1 MLGRIGQKLFVAL
14 RNLLDGGL
22 IFAAKRQIIRRY
34 QPLFQISKS
43 TEPTADLGDRAC
55 ADRWQVMASGLPK
68 SSYSL
73 LDVGSQLGFFTLSAA
88 RENPSGLCL
97 GLERVWTY
105 AAVAEALR
113 NRAKL
118 PNAQFAGLEL
128 NPKSVRGLPQFD
140 VIICM
145 SVFHHWVLDWGAE
158 AAITQLRELF
168 ARGRIVYFETGQCE
182 EVDQNFAAQLG
193 FMKPESE
200 LWIRSELLR
209 AGFQKIT
216 VLGDFPTHL
225 GPHKRRLYRAEREA

>member
-1 MLGRIGQKLFVAL
+1 MLGRIGQKMFVAF
-14 RNLLDGGL
+14 RSLLDGGL

-34 QPLFQISKS
+34 QPLYPNRKS
-43 TEPTADLGDRAC
+43 ADSSADFGDRAC
-55 ADRWQVMASGLPK
+55 ADRWQVIAKGLPK
-68 SSYSL
+68 QSYSL

-88 RENPSGLCL
+88 HDNPSGLCL
-97 GLERVWTY
+97 GVERVWTY

-118 PNAQFAGLEL
+118 HNAQFVGIEL
-128 NPKSVRGLPQFD
+128 NPKSVRGLPHFD

-182 EVDQNFAAQLG
+182 EEDQKFAAELG
-193 FMKPESE
+193 FMKPQSE
-200 LWIRSELLR
+200 AWIRSELTR
-209 AGFQKIT
+209 AGFQK
-216 VLGDFPTHL
+216 VEALGDFPTHL
-225 GPHKRRLYRAEREA
+225 GPHKRRLYRAERSP